1 MINNFDLDEILSINC
16 DKCFGLCCVA
26 LYFSKSEGFPTD
38 KEAGKTCINLSR
50 NFTCKVHE
58 VLNNKGLK
66 GCIAY
71 DCFGAGQKIA
81 ESTYKGES
89 WIDNPNNRKD
99 IFNAFIV
106 MRQLYEMLWY
116 LKEAYRINDDI
127 KIKNKLEK
135 NILKIVS
142 LTNMDGKELLT
153 INIDEYRNMI
163 NPLLHITSEG
173 LRKKNCKSSKD
184 KVKKAK
190 RIAGRLNLMG
200 MNFRN
205 KSFIGEDLSGA
216 LIIASDLRKCDL
228 SYVDVLG
235 ADFRDA
241 DLSGANLEKT
251 IYLTQGQVNSA
262 KGDKNTKLPESLKR
276 PIHWQ

>member
-1 MINNFDLDEILSINC
+1 
-16 DKCFGLCCVA
+16 
-26 LYFSKSEGFPTD
+26 
-38 KEAGKTCINLSR
+38 
-50 NFTCKVHE
+50 
-58 VLNNKGLK
+58 
-66 GCIAY
+66 
-71 DCFGAGQKIA
+71 
-81 ESTYKGES
+81 
-89 WIDNPNNRKD
+89 
-99 IFNAFIV
+99 
-106 MRQLYEMLWY
+106 
-116 LKEAYRINDDI
+116 
-127 KIKNKLEK
+127 
-135 NILKIVS
+135 
-142 LTNMDGKELLT
+142 
-153 INIDEYRNMI
+153 
-163 NPLLHITSEG
+163 
-173 LRKKNCKSSKD
+173 
-184 KVKKAK
+184 
-190 RIAGRLNLMG
+190 MG